1 MNIGSKQIG
10 GKVYVIAEFGVNHGN
25 DLELAKE
32 GIRKAAWAG
41 ADAIKFQTYTADELV
56 CKGTPRWWDHESAEG
71 MDQHQAYE
79 VLGNFPKEWYPELI
93 KECEANNI
101 EFLSTPFSIEAADYL
116 NELGM
121 KAFKVA
127 SSDMSTLPYLA
138 HIAKFG
144 KPILLSTG
152 ASTIDEIREAI
163 KTIQEAGNNQ
173 IVVLHCML
181 CYPTK
186 PQDANLKS
194 IEIFESLFFPHF
206 VGISDHT
213 IGPTSSIISAALGAK
228 VIEKH
233 FTIDKTL
240 KTTADHWF
248 AVDPPELK
256 QMIQDIQI
264 AKDI

>member
-1 MNIGSKQIG
+1 MTKKGKRGKRKRPIKMNIGSKQIG

-144 KPILLSTG
+144 KPILLSTC

-173 IVVLHCML
+173 IVVLHC
-181 CYPTK
+181 
-186 PQDANLKS
+186 
-194 IEIFESLFFPHF
+194 
-206 VGISDHT
+206 
-213 IGPTSSIISAALGAK
+213 
-228 VIEKH
+228 
-233 FTIDKTL
+233 
-240 KTTADHWF
+240 
-248 AVDPPELK
+248 
-256 QMIQDIQI
+256 
-264 AKDI
+264 